1 MTTSLIRAGSPI
13 TLRLRKPLVRDI
25 KRGHAWLFSNA
36 IDTPPAPSGTCAI
49 VIDSDGTKLA
59 SGIYDSTHAIPLRI
73 CRTSPPWQL
82 DDAWLIETLE
92 RSIAC
97 RTRLFDS
104 TTTGYRLVNGEGD
117 CLPGL
122 VIDRYANTAVI
133 KLDGGAPQAFYNS
146 TAIAQ
151 WLSHSLALESVIE
164 RSRKRGATG
173 ETIFGPVP
181 KQPVFFL
188 ENGMRFS
195 ADVLVG
201 QKTGFFLDQRD
212 NRALVR
218 MLADGLSVLNLFS
231 FSGGFSVAAGLGGA
245 DHVVSVDMAQPAIDQ
260 ASKHWEIN
268 GLDKKKHLG
277 IADDAFEFLE
287 RSAAQKRT
295 WDLVICDPPSF
306 SPSEVTKQR
315 GLDAYLR
322 LAQLAAKVVRR
333 GGWLA
338 LASCSSHISMQ
349 EFESRMLEA
358 LGRIR
363 RSARLI
369 AQRALPPDHTT
380 PLAMPELRYL
390 KFLLLRLDN

>member
-1 MTTSLIRAGSPI
+1 MKSSLIRGGSPI
-13 TLRLRKPLVRDI
+13 ELRLRKSLVRDI
-25 KRGHAWLFSNA
+25 KRGHAWLFSSA
-36 IDTPPAPSGTCAI
+36 IETPPAPAGTSAV
-49 VIDSDGTKLA
+49 VIDRDGTKIA

-73 CRTSPPWQL
+73 CKTCPPWQL

-92 RSIAC
+92 RSIAW
-97 RTRLFDS
+97 RIRLFDH

-117 CLPGL
+117 RLPGL

-146 TAIAQ
+146 AAIAQ
-151 WLSHSLALESVIE
+151 WLSDRLALESVIE
-164 RSRKRGATG
+164 RSRQRGTTG
-173 ETIFGPVP
+173 AAVLGPTPTSPVP
-181 KQPVFFL
+181 FQ
-188 ENGMRFS
+188 ENGMQFC

-212 NRALVR
+212 NRALIR
-218 MLADGLSVLNLFS
+218 KLAAGLSVLNLFS
-231 FSGGFSVAAGLGGA
+231 FSGGFSIAAGLGGA
-245 DHVVSVDMAQPAIDQ
+245 EHVVSVDLAQPAIEQ
-260 ASKHWEIN
+260 ACRHWEIN
-268 GLDKKKHLG
+268 GLDAHQHLG
-277 IADDAFEFLE
+277 VSEDVFEFLE
-287 RSAAQKRT
+287 RSAAQKQT

-306 SPSEVTKQR
+306 SPSEATKQR
-315 GLDAYLR
+315 GLEAYGR
-322 LAQLAAKVVRR
+322 LAQLAAKVARR

-349 EFESRMLEA
+349 EFESCCLEA
-358 LGRIR
+358 LGRVR